1 MVIVSFRS
9 SGTQDIYD
17 GVDSKRARRVCP
29 TPLWA
34 TARRKL
40 EWMDAATALA
50 DLRSPP
56 ANRLEALRGD
66 RVGQHSIRV
75 NDQYRVCFIWTHSGP
90 DQVEIVDYH
99 S

>member
-1 MVIVSFRS
+1 MSFRNAGS
-9 SGTQDIYD
+9 EDVFN

-29 TPLWA
+29 ALLWKI
-34 TARRKL
+34 ARRKL
-40 EWMDAATALA
+40 EWMDAAAALN

-56 ANRLEALRGD
+56 ANQLEALKSD
-66 RVGQHSIRV
+66 RSGQHSIRI
-75 NDQYRVCFIWTHSGP
+75 NAQYRICFVWTDSGP